1 MDKKTG
7 WIIAA
12 IVAVFVVIIGISAA
26 QQNTKNTTEY
36 SAVIPASEASG
47 NIAELIN
54 GDPDAPVKIIE
65 YGDYQCTA
73 CAPMNPYIN
82 ELIKKYDGKVAVVFR
97 TMVLDYHQNGEQA
110 ARAALAANEQGYWK
124 EFKDILFE
132 NQDDWYY
139 SEPTEFAEQLDQYFT
154 EVSNG
159 KGNLEKFHS
168 DQTREDFGKK
178 LDFDESLAKKQNVE
192 WTPYFMIDGELIS
205 QRGISTDEF
214 ITKLSAKIDAKLANL
229 ESENN

>member
-12 IVAVFVVIIGISAA
+12 IVAVFAVIIGVSFA
-26 QQNTKNTTEY
+26 QQKQSSSNYND
-36 SAVIPASEASG
+36 VIPASDASG

-82 ELIKKYDGKVAVVFR
+82 DLIKKYDGKVAVVFR
-97 TMVLDYHQNGEQA
+97 TMILDYHQNGEQA

-124 EFKDILFE
+124 EYKDILFE

-139 SEPTEFAEQLDQYFT
+139 SESDEFAKQLEEYFT
-154 EVSNG
+154 EASKG
-159 KGNLEKFHS
+159 KGDLEKFRA
-168 DQTREDFGKK
+168 DQSREDFGKK
-178 LDFDESLAKKQNVE
+178 LSFDNTISKNQNVE

-205 QRGISTDEF
+205 QRNITTDQF
-214 ITKLSAKIDAKLANL
+214 IKNLSAKIDAKLA
-229 ESENN
+229 EIENN

>member
-12 IVAVFVVIIGISAA
+12 IVAAFAVIIGISIA
-26 QQNTKNTTEY
+26 QQGNGNKNSSY
-36 SAVIPASEASG
+36 NDIIPASEASG
-47 NIAELIN
+47 NIAELVN
-54 GDPDAPVKIIE
+54 GDIDAPVKIIE

-97 TMVLDYHQNGEQA
+97 TMILDYHQNGEQA

-139 SEPTEFAEQLDQYFT
+139 SEPAELTKQLEKYFT
-154 EVSNG
+154 KVSNG
-159 KGNLEKFHS
+159 KGDLEKFRT

-178 LDFDESLAKKQNVE
+178 LDFDASISKKQNVE

-205 QRGISTDEF
+205 QRGISSEEF
-214 ITKLSAKIDAKLANL
+214 IEKLSQKIDKKLANL
-229 ESENN
+229 ENN

>member
-26 QQNTKNTTEY
+26 QQNTKNVTEY
-36 SAVIPASEASG
+36 SDVIPASDASG

-82 ELIKKYDGKVAVVFR
+82 ELVKKYDGKVAVVFR
-97 TMVLDYHQNGEQA
+97 TMILDYHQNGEQA

-124 EFKDILFE
+124 EFKDILFK
-132 NQDDWYY
+132 NQSDWYY
-139 SEPTEFAEQLDQYFT
+139 SEPTEFAKQLDEYFT
-154 EVSNG
+154 EVSKG
-159 KGNLEKFHS
+159 KGDLEKFHT

-178 LDFDESLAKKQNVE
+178 LDFDNSLAKKQNVE
-192 WTPYFMIDGELIS
+192 WTPYFIIDGELIS
-205 QRGISTDEF
+205 QRGMTPEQF
-214 ITKLSAKIDAKLANL
+214 IEDKLSKKIDEKLANL
-229 ESENN
+229 EK

>member
-12 IVAVFVVIIGISAA
+12 IVAVFAVIIGVSIA
-26 QQNTKNTTEY
+26 QQGSRTSTDY
-36 SAVIPASEASG
+36 ADIISASEASG
-47 NIAELIN
+47 NIAELVN
-54 GDPDAPVKIIE
+54 GSPDAPVKIIE

-97 TMVLDYHQNGEQA
+97 TMILDYHQNGEQA

-132 NQDDWYY
+132 KQDDWYY
-139 SEPTEFAEQLDQYFT
+139 SEPTEFSEQLDKYFT
-154 EVSNG
+154 EVSKG
-159 KGNLEKFHS
+159 KGDLEKFHA
-168 DQTREDFGKK
+168 DQSREDFGKK
-178 LDFDESLAKKQNVE
+178 LSFDGNISKNQNVE

-205 QRGISTDEF
+205 QRGMSPEQF
-214 ITKLSAKIDAKLANL
+214 IEKLSAKIDEKLAKL
-229 ESENN
+229 ENN